1 MIISTFAGRRL
12 TSTLLVSC
20 EDRNTE
26 TGVGRNPMP
35 VIREEWPWMS
45 WRNWVRKKTI
55 PYIPA

>member
-1 MIISTFAGRRL
+1 MIISTLAGRRL
-12 TSTLLVSC
+12 TSTLLVSW

-26 TGVGRNPMP
+26 VGVGRNPIP

-45 WRNWVRKKTI
+45 CRNWVRKKII